1 MTTANEVRA
10 FYEQSLG
17 RTPSQSEIDY
27 WVNTGLSATTVGQ
40 RIDSSREATVRR
52 ETQSRSTPTWTPPP
66 PSEPDEWGSSAE
78 NNFSGTGQV
87 NLVDGT
93 LVDPSTGRPVF
104 TGPNGEGG
112 RATPAPGYQP
122 FTMPDGRVAY
132 YRPGE
137 NIQAGNQAALGLN
150 PTATN
155 MAPGANPA
163 ALNAWIQAN
172 TPGVDPATRAQ
183 RQDAFAVVQGI
194 LRQYGLEELSDWARS
209 LIVNGASEAQVQV
222 ELYEQPAFRQRFRA
236 IFARQERGLPPISP
250 EEVMAYERQRAQVM
264 RMYGFPEG
272 FYDDPDDAV
281 AGLVEDV
288 SINEVEQRA
297 AMWVDFARNQ
307 APEVRLELQRLYGVT
322 DGALA
327 AYMMDPDRALPLIQ
341 RQANAALVGF
351 AAQRN
356 NFGFL
361 TADEA
366 ERFGELGISSEQA
379 AQRFG
384 VLGRL
389 GEVLGERV
397 GDQQQALSREGVLG
411 AAYGDA
417 SAVDEVERRQRRAQA
432 EFEQGGGFAGSS
444 SGLGGLGTAQ

>member
-1 MTTANEVRA
+1 MSDFMDTSSWIVGGVPGDAGFTSEDQIRQRVAAIRANRGLDPDPASDDIWVRRVLSGQATIGDARTRITSKA
-10 FYEQSLG
+10 FQ
-17 RTPSQSEIDY
+17 
-27 WVNTGLSATTVGQ
+27 TVGAE
-40 RIDSSREATVRR
+40 DPGP
-52 ETQSRSTPTWTPPP
+52 TQ
-66 PSEPDEWGSSAE
+66 EE
-78 NNFSGTGQV
+78 
-87 NLVDGT
+87 
-93 LVDPSTGRPVF
+93 
-104 TGPNGEGG
+104 
-112 RATPAPGYQP
+112 
-122 FTMPDGRVAY
+122 
-132 YRPGE
+132 
-137 NIQAGNQAALGLN
+137 
-150 PTATN
+150 
-155 MAPGANPA
+155 
-163 ALNAWIQAN
+163 
-172 TPGVDPATRAQ
+172 
-183 RQDAFAVVQGI
+183 QDAVALVTQI
-194 LRQYGLEELSDWARS
+194 LRSYGLEELSGWAEG
-209 LIVNGASEAQVQV
+209 LIRGGATPARIEV
-222 ELYEQPAFRQRFRA
+222 ELYEQPAFRKRFRA

-281 AGLVEDV
+281 EGLVNDV

-297 AMWVDFARNQ
+297 ATWVDFARNR

-361 TADEA
+361 TASEA
-366 ERFGELGISSEQA
+366 ERFGELGIGSEDA

-417 SAVDEVERRQRRAQA
+417 SATDEVERRQRRAAA